1 MRRST
6 VFDRDL
12 GKAYGSSYSFAAAGS
27 SMKEN
32 QLHSADTRVDRVLR
46 GLRPPIAIKGRPAV
60 RGTLQERM
68 EALHVP
74 GVSIAIIDGRQVG
87 WAGGFGVKE
96 APWADRV
103 TTSTLFQ
110 VASISKPVVASAAL
124 RLVEA
129 GKLSLDEDVNSY
141 LRSWKVPASGLTAV
155 KKVTLRR
162 ILSHSAGLTVQGF
175 AGYRYDEPLPTLQQV
190 LDGEKPANN
199 SAIRVDTTPGSLT
212 RYSGGGFT
220 VLQQLLI
227 DVSEEPFPSFLKRL
241 VFDPVGMPLSTYE
254 QPLPKN
260 RLEEAARGH
269 DAEGAVIQGN
279 WHTYPEMAA
288 AGLWTTPTE
297 LAKWV
302 LEISRAW
309 SGQASS
315 LLSTSTARQ
324 MLTLRRVPPSPGFSI
339 KFGLGLA
346 LQGEGD
352 SFSFTHNGSNEG
364 FLATFV
370 MYPALGRG
378 AVVMTNADQGGTLF
392 TEVLQSVAAEYQWP
406 SGTQSELE
414 VVDLSEEQLDVL
426 VGTYEALAPPIPN
439 TPISC
444 EVARDGRRL
453 FIEMKAYSLKSEA
466 YATSADSFFTTSGF
480 RIQFTRDSRGRAV
493 SLKIA
498 GLELAATTP

>member
-1 MRRST
+1 
-6 VFDRDL
+6 
-12 GKAYGSSYSFAAAGS
+12 
-27 SMKEN
+27 
-32 QLHSADTRVDRVLR
+32 
-46 GLRPPIAIKGRPAV
+46 
-60 RGTLQERM
+60 M

-74 GVSIAIIDGRQVG
+74 GVSIAIIDGWQVA

-96 APWADRV
+96 AGRADRV

-129 GKLSLDEDVNSY
+129 GKLSLDEDVSSY
-141 LRSWKVPASGLTAV
+141 LKSWRVPGSSFTVLE
-155 KKVTLRR
+155 KVTLRR

-199 SAIRVDTTPGSLT
+199 SAIRVDIAPGSLS

-220 VLQQLLI
+220 ILQQLLI
-227 DVSEEPFPSFLKRL
+227 DVSEEPFPSLLKRL
-241 VFDPVGMPLSTYE
+241 VFDPIGMPLSTYE

-269 DAEGAVIQGN
+269 DAEGMVLEGN

-302 LEISRAW
+302 LDISNAW
-309 SGQASS
+309 RGAASS
-315 LLSTSTARQ
+315 LLSTPMTRQ
-324 MLTLRRVPPSPGFSI
+324 MLTLREVPPSPGFSLR
-339 KFGLGLA
+339 FGLGVA

-352 SFSFTHNGSNEG
+352 SFGFTHSGSNEG
-364 FLATFV
+364 FMATFM
-370 MYPALGRG
+370 MYPGLGRG
-378 AVVMTNADQGGTLF
+378 AVVMTNGDQGGTLF
-392 TEVLQSVAAEYQWP
+392 TEVLQSIAAEYQWP
-406 SGTQSELE
+406 SGTQSERE
-414 VVDLSEEQLDVL
+414 VVDLSEEQLDGL
-426 VGTYEALAPPIPN
+426 VGTYEALVTPIPN
-439 TPISC
+439 IPISC
-444 EVARDGRRL
+444 RVARDGSRL

-466 YATSADSFFTTSGF
+466 HAASADSFFTTSGF
-480 RIQFTRDSRGRAV
+480 RIEFTRDSCGRAV
-493 SLKIA
+493 KVKIA
-498 GLELAATTP
+498 GLELAATTRQQGAP